1 MLLPCL
7 RTLCLTCLTCV
18 SSSCFSLSF
27 LLYLSFPLSS
37 LLFSHFLNSPFRFF
51 KPELPQVLPSVHR
64 WTPEAVTH
72 GRTETQETPPQ
83 TPFKHKNMHKLIIP
97 VDSFLV
103 HGPSNV
109 VCISMCTWMC
119 MCAMA
124 LFEDWRCAQISS
136 VSTHLASLQVTPPRS
151 NPHMLSTLT
160 WGY

>member
-37 LLFSHFLNSPFRFF
+37 LLFSHFLNSPFRVF
-51 KPELPQVLPSVHR
+51 KPELPRVLPSVRR

-83 TPFKHKNMHKLIIP
+83 TPFKHKNVHKINHSSRQFSRSRSISRCMH
-97 VDSFLV
+97 F
-103 HGPSNV
+103 NV
-109 VCISMCTWMC
+109 YMDVYVYV
-119 MCAMA
+119 A
-124 LFEDWRCAQISS
+124 LFEDWRCVQISS
-136 VSTHLASLQVTPPRS
+136 VSTHLASLQDTRS